1 MLIIIFIAKWL
12 LGAICSRSNKKWD
25 TKCSLVSDLE
35 LITNHG
41 DALPNGL
48 EIKILVWVR
57 QIVVRVRQESFDFTL
72 LESV

>member
-1 MLIIIFIAKWL
+1 M
-12 LGAICSRSNKKWD
+12 D

-57 QIVVRVRQESFDFTL
+57 QIVVRVRQESFAFTL